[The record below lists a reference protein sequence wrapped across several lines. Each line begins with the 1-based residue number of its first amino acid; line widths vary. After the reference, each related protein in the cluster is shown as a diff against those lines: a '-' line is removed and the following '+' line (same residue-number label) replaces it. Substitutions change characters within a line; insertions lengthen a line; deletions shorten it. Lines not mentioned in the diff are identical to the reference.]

1 MVRFVDSH
9 FHLDMY
15 SKETRYSGLPSMIWE
30 EDENVELQ
38 FLVANYCFSHNWP
51 SINQRQEIRK
61 DSRLHITFGIHPR
74 QVNLET
80 KKQINKWLA
89 DFEVFIDAKRVVA
102 IGECGLDHQHYTSKR
117 DIERQA
123 EVFENQLQIAKGKH
137 IPVVI
142 HCRGDEQLNDLCLSV
157 MVKTLPKDH
166 HIHRHCFGSDIT
178 LYVSGKLLFQTVI
191 SEFLQCYCWTQY
203 TPN

>member
-1 MVRFVDSH
+1 MLNYNSW
-9 FHLDMY
+9 L
-15 SKETRYSGLPSMIWE
+15 S
-30 EDENVELQ
+30 
-38 FLVANYCFSHNWP
+38 NYCFPHNWP
-51 SINQRQEIRK
+51 SSNQRQEIRK
-61 DSRLHITFGIHPR
+61 DSRLHIIFGIHPR
-74 QVNLET
+74 LVNLET

-89 DFEVFIDAKRVVA
+89 DLDILIDAKRVVA

-166 HIHRHCFGSDIT
+166 HIHRHCFGLDIT
-178 LYVSGKLLFQTVI
+178 VYRK
-191 SEFLQCYCWTQY
+191 
-203 TPN
+203 